1 MIKILL
7 YFYKDEN
14 ISLIFRKRTY
24 WEGQSQTPNE
34 TNLTL
39 LKKCKDTRDKKNKIK
54 IKGA

>member
-1 MIKILL
+1 MIKTLL

-39 LKKCKDTRDKKNKIK
+39 
-54 IKGA
+54 